1 VRHRPAPNCVPYR
14 APEISV
20 SGDPERRLRGCPIT
34 PTPRL
39 SSIAGCWHRGGW
51 GLAGWNVEPNQPEI
65 IGPWFLWKLI
75 VDQQHQHN
83 GYRAAIVRLVAD
95 LVRAEGA
102 NELLTSYT
110 EGPGDPGPFYRRLG
124 FVPTGDGGINGEAI
138 LALGLHR

>member
-1 VRHRPAPNCVPYR
+1 M
-14 APEISV
+14 
-20 SGDPERRLRGCPIT
+20 
-34 PTPRL
+34 
-39 SSIAGCWHRGGW
+39 
-51 GLAGWNVEPNQPEI
+51 

-110 EGPGDPGPFYRRLG
+110 EGPGDPGPFYRRLR
-124 FVPTGDGGINGEAI
+124 FVPPAMVTFTARRSSLSVSIGSAT
-138 LALGLHR
+138 LH